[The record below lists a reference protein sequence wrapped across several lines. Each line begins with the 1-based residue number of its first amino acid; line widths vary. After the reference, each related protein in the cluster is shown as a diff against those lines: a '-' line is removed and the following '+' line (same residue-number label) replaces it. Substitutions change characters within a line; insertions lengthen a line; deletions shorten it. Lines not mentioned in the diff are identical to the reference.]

1 MATRRREFLSAG
13 VAALGGAAAPAA
25 AEPGA
30 PGEPPRVFDAHLHCP
45 ADSGELWQWHTVT
58 PTFRD
63 FVAHLDRTGVQRGII
78 NSQRAQSNGGTPAEF
93 IAGNREVARFAEKSK
108 GRFVGA
114 CVVNPQF
121 IDEALK
127 EVEYCRKQ
135 LGFVWVGELC
145 NYMIPYEYTIKEFE
159 LLVEQ
164 VVKLGMILDVHTNHE
179 EMDYIIRSF
188 PEATLVFPHFGGHG
202 SIFKRIDLIAENP
215 NCYIDTSG
223 SGYDRMGMLEYA
235 VEKFGP
241 NRVLFGSDFS
251 INDPSSVLARIESSF
266 LSADERA
273 RVLSGNLEALLARF
287 TSP

>member
-1 MATRRREFLSAG
+1 MPAQRREFLTAG
-13 VAALGGAAAPAA
+13 VGALGGAAAGGGAA
-25 AEPGA
+25 AT
-30 PGEPPRVFDAHLHCP
+30 EPPRVFDAHLHCP
-45 ADSGELWQWHTVT
+45 ADSGEAWQWHTVT

-93 IAGNREVARFAEKSK
+93 VAGNREVARLVEKSK

-121 IDEALK
+121 IDEALR
-127 EVEYCRKQ
+127 ELEYCREQ

-145 NYMIPYEYTIKEFE
+145 NYMIPYEYTIEQFA
-159 LLVEQ
+159 LLVDK
-164 VVKLGMILDVHTNHE
+164 VVELGMILDVHTDHE
-179 EMDYIIRSF
+179 EMDHIIRSY
-188 PEATLVFPHFGGHG
+188 PQATLVFPHLGRHDV
-202 SIFKRIDLIAENP
+202 IFERIDLVAANP

-235 VEKFGP
+235 VRKIGD
-241 NRVLFGSDFS
+241 RVLFGSDFS

-266 LSADERA
+266 LTEEQKS

-287 TSP
+287 GGPEPTA